1 VHCEPLVKL
10 VQFSRRSNVAVSA
23 KSGLW
28 TFFRPIAALSAYHF
42 FSRLTP
48 CAAFLRRSAPSG
60 RPCSSAACD
69 CLLRLPMSLKTLNEI
84 FFCVVD
90 RKDRVVVMHRRAIQ
104 WVSISSS
111 EFYRSVVGVAR
122 ALRGW
127 GISKGDR
134 VAILGENRPEWTI
147 ADFACLLIGAV
158 VVPVYTTLTG
168 EQTAYILQD
177 SGARVVFVST
187 EKQLLKVQSI
197 QNQTG
202 VKRIVVMDAVET
214 AHAVHMQRLMHDGPK
229 ERDPQFDST
238 ALAVVPDDLA
248 TIIYTSGTTGTPKGA
263 MLTHGNLASNIAHSL
278 SGFNVRGGEIIISFL
293 PLSHVTARHVDLAML
308 SRGVTLA
315 YVSAL
320 DQLPQALMEVRPTI
334 FVGVPRVY
342 EKIHGQVDL
351 KAKGFPK
358 KWIYR
363 WALSVGRAHR
373 SEILAGQTPK
383 SLAWKLCHHLV
394 YAKVRAGMGGRAE
407 VFISGGAPLGR
418 ELAEWYADI
427 GIRIDEGYGLT
438 ETSPVIAVNSPEAHK
453 LGTVGKTLPNIE
465 VRTAEDGE
473 ILVRGP
479 SVFKGYWNR
488 PQETQ
493 AALVDGWFK
502 TGDIGNLDADGFLS
516 ITDRKKD
523 LIKTSGGKF
532 IAPQPLENT
541 LKHNALIA
549 EAVILGD
556 KRKFPAVLIAPY
568 FPVLEDWARA
578 NQVAFPSR
586 EALVAHAKVKA
597 LYEGIIADLNRN
609 LARYEQLK
617 KVILVAEEFSTE
629 NGVLTASMKLR
640 RRVVEERY
648 RARIEDMYVE
658 AEASG
663 AVSKSE

>member
-1 VHCEPLVKL
+1 MFYPRLTPWVV
-10 VQFSRRSNVAVSA
+10 FSRRFAA
-23 KSGLW
+23 KTRL
-28 TFFRPIAALSAYHF
+28 FLSAAGD
-42 FSRLTP
+42 RL
-48 CAAFLRRSAPSG
+48 LE
-60 RPCSSAACD
+60 
-69 CLLRLPMSLKTLNEI
+69 LPMSLRTLNEI
-84 FFCVVD
+84 FFAVVERD
-90 RKDRVVVMHRRAIQ
+90 DRVVVMHRRAIQ

-111 EFYRSVVGVAR
+111 ELYQSVVGVAS
-122 ALRGW
+122 ALREW

-134 VAILGENRPEWTI
+134 VAILSENRPEWTI

-158 VVPVYTTLTG
+158 VVPVYATLTG
-168 EQTAYILQD
+168 EQTAYILRD

-187 EKQLLKVQSI
+187 EKQLLKARNVRD
-197 QNQTG
+197 QTG
-202 VKRIVVMDAVET
+202 FERIVVMDGVET
-214 AHAVHMQRLMHDGPK
+214 AHAVPMQRLMQDGPK

-238 ALAVVPDDLA
+238 ARAVAPDDLA
-248 TIIYTSGTTGTPKGA
+248 TIIYTSGTTGTPKGV
-263 MLTHGNLASNIAHSL
+263 MLTHGNLASNIAYSL
-278 SGFNVRGGEIIISFL
+278 ASFTIRGGEISISFL
-293 PLSHVTARHVDLAML
+293 PLSHVTARHVDFAML
-308 SRGVTLA
+308 YRGVTLA
-315 YVSAL
+315 YVSVL
-320 DQLPQALMEVRPTI
+320 DQLPQALLEVRPTI

-342 EKIHGQVDL
+342 EKVHGQVDL

-373 SEILAGQTPK
+373 AEILAGQTPT
-383 SLAWKLCHHLV
+383 SLTWRLSNRVV
-394 YAKVRAGMGGRAE
+394 YSKVRAGMGGRAE

-438 ETSPVIAVNSPEAHK
+438 ETSPVIAVNSPAAHK
-453 LGTVGKTLPNIE
+453 LGTVGKPLPNIE
-465 VRTAEDGE
+465 VRIAEDGE

-493 AALVDGWFK
+493 AAFDDGWFK
-502 TGDIGNLDADGFLS
+502 TGDIGNLDGDGFLS

-532 IAPQPLENT
+532 IAPQPMENS

-549 EAVILGD
+549 EAVVLGD
-556 KRKFPAVLIAPY
+556 KHKFPAVLIVPC

-578 NQVAFPSR
+578 NRVAFSSR
-586 EALVAHAKVKA
+586 QYLVAHPKVRA
-597 LYEGIIADLNRN
+597 LYDGIVADLNGN
-609 LARYEQLK
+609 LARFEQLK
-617 KVILVAEEFSTE
+617 KVILIAEEFSPE
-629 NGVLTASMKLR
+629 NGALTASMKLR

-648 RARIEDMYVE
+648 RTQIEKMYAD

-663 AVSKSE
+663 VVSKTE